1 MSVQLQSIFMK
12 CKKSYLIIL
21 LVHYFATAFAQ
32 EILSLDKVIATTL
45 EHNYG
50 ILLAKNDSI
59 AGAIDIDFSDGAF
72 LPQINATL
80 GNTWNNNNQKQEFI
94 DGTTRGPNNVRST
107 NFGASLNLNW
117 TLFDGKRMF
126 ITRDKIHEIGKLG
139 ELRIKAEVVNT
150 IAEVTINYYN
160 IVRQQQQLK
169 AIREQMAINEERVKV
184 ADRKLST
191 GLGSKPE
198 LLQAKVDL
206 NAQKASQ
213 LQQQTLIRQ
222 LKEQLNLL
230 AGRQL
235 PAEFEVG
242 EEIPFQSDLR
252 LETIENNFTST
263 NPDLLLA
270 QRNIGISQLTLQEF
284 KADRYPTLTFNSA
297 YNYNLNNNR
306 TVVNPFQPLNS
317 RNNGF
322 NFGLTANI
330 PILNN
335 YVVRRNMAQAELDI
349 EFWRLTYD
357 DQLTAISTDIKNA
370 FQDYAYQKQALQL
383 EEENIELAKEN
394 VTIALERFRQGVST
408 YLELREAQRSLEEAY
423 NRLIAARYNA
433 KVAETELMR
442 LKGDLV
448 R

>member
-1 MSVQLQSIFMK
+1 MK
-12 CKKSYLIIL
+12 INKIL
-21 LVHYFATAFAQ
+21 TVLVFACLGTCSFSQTLLTPDQAIATALA
-32 EILSLDKVIATTL
+32 
-45 EHNYG
+45 HNYG
-50 ILLAKNDSI
+50 IQLAKNDSVS
-59 AGAIDIDFSDGAF
+59 GAIDVDFSKGAF
-72 LPQINATL
+72 LPQLNATI
-80 GNTWNNNNQKQEFI
+80 GNTWNNNNQKQEFS

-126 ITRDKIHEIGKLG
+126 ITKEKIEEMWKLG
-139 ELRIKAEVVNT
+139 ELQIKAQVVNT
-150 IAEVTINYYN
+150 IAEVTTIYYN
-160 IVRQQQQLK
+160 IARQKQQLK
-169 AIREQMAINEERVKV
+169 AIEEQMAINEERVKV

-213 LQQQTLIRQ
+213 LEQQTLIEQ

-230 AGRQL
+230 AGGQL
-235 PAEFEVG
+235 PEEFDVI
-242 EEIPFQSDLR
+242 EEIPFRTDLD
-252 LETIENNFTST
+252 LQNIENTFAST
-263 NPDLLLA
+263 NPALLLA
-270 QRNIGISQLTLQEF
+270 QRNIGISQLTLREF
-284 KADRYPTLTFNSA
+284 KADRYPTITFNSA
-297 YNYNLNNNR
+297 YNYSNNSNR

-322 NFGLTANI
+322 NFGLTANV

-335 YVVRRNMAQAELDI
+335 YIVRRNMAQAELNI
-349 EFWRLTYD
+349 EYWRLAYD
-357 DQLTAISTDIKNA
+357 DQRNAISTDIRNA
-370 FQDYAYQKQALQL
+370 FRDYQYQKQALGL

-394 VTIALERFRQGVST
+394 VAIALERFRQGVST
-408 YLELREAQRSLEEAY
+408 YLELREAQRSLEDAY